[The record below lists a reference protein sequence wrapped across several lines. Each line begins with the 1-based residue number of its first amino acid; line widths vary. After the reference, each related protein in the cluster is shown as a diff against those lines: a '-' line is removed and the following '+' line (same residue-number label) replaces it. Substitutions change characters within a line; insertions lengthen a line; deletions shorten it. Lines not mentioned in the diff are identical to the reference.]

1 MFRLHKR
8 IYSNLLLF
16 GDLAAGF
23 VALFLAYWLRSL
35 VPLLPVE
42 INQHF
47 FPEILPLSQCVV
59 FFLVFLPFWLGLLL
73 ATQRYDDVLHIANR
87 RQVGRIANFLVLSGF
102 LMGFLSFTL
111 RLDVSRPILFGFLAA
126 QLMLLPSNRMV
137 LSWVL
142 KSRNLNEHNQIKIL
156 IVGTGQRAAR
166 LARQIEKYRP
176 WGYHLLGHIS
186 VDTDSGG
193 DSDLEVLGKLDD
205 LPGLLLDEIVADE
218 IIFIGSE
225 IKDRVGFTDM
235 LRLCEEIGLRTHM
248 ATDFL
253 PASHL
258 KVSIDYMEDLPL
270 ITFSAVPDHD
280 MARIAKRVVDFVVA
294 ATCLVGLSPLMLLV
308 ALAIKMTT
316 TGPMLYRQTRC
327 GLYGRKFTLIKFR
340 TMIDGAEDRLW
351 EIRHL
356 NEMDGPVFKMRNDP
370 RVTPIGRLLRKLSI
384 DELPQFWNVVK
395 GEMSV
400 VGPRAPLPDEVAHY
414 TLRQRRRLSVKPGI
428 TCLWQV
434 SGRSEIDFE
443 QWMALDLQYID
454 NWSFGLDMMIM
465 LRTIPA
471 VFTGRGAR

>member
-8 IYSNLLLF
+8 IYSNLLLCA
-16 GDLAAGF
+16 DLGAGF
-23 VALFLAYWLRSL
+23 AAFFLAYRLRSI
-35 VPLLPVE
+35 VPVLPLE
-42 INQHF
+42 INQYF
-47 FPEILPLSQCVV
+47 FPEILPLSEY
-59 FFLVFLPFWLGLLL
+59 FLYFLVFLPFWMGLLL

-87 RQVGRIANFLVLSGF
+87 RQLGRIANFLVLSGF
-102 LMGFLSFTL
+102 LMGFLAFTL
-111 RLDVSRPILFGFLAA
+111 RLQVSRPILFGFLTV
-126 QLMLLPSNRMV
+126 QFILLPLNRIV

-156 IVGTGQRAAR
+156 IVGTGQSAAR

-186 VDTDSGG
+186 VDE
-193 DSDLEVLGKLDD
+193 EVGKSNLPILGKLED
-205 LPGLLLDEIVADE
+205 LPSLLLADIVADE

-225 IKDRVGFTDM
+225 IKDRVGFSEM

-253 PASHL
+253 GASHL

-280 MARIAKRVVDFVVA
+280 IARIAKRVVDFVVA
-294 ATCLVGLSPLMLLV
+294 GISLVGLAPLMLLV
-308 ALAIKMTT
+308 ALAIRMTSN
-316 TGPMLYRQTRC
+316 GPILYHQTRC
-327 GLYGRKFTLIKFR
+327 GLYGRKFRLIKFR
-340 TMIDGAEDRLW
+340 TMVDGAEDRLW

-370 RVTPIGRLLRKLSI
+370 RVTRLGRFLRKLSI

-454 NWSFGLDMMIM
+454 NWSFGLDMLIM